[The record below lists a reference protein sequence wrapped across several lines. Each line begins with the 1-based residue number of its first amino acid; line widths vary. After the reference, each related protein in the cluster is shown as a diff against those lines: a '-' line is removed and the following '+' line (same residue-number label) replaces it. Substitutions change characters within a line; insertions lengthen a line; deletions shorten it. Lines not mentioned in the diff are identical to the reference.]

1 MAQGDNFAASVAD
14 WVHDVEGAIEAI
26 FREAVQELVAEAD
39 RLLTQ
44 MVYEAPPSPN
54 YRRTGFL
61 RSSVRASRTS
71 MPLADRPQGT
81 PDADYLAE
89 ITVTIAGTEMGEVL
103 YVGYTAN
110 YGAFVHYGTS
120 SMAGRPWVQMVV
132 QRWQA
137 IVEAKEAELRSRLG
151 L

>member
-14 WVHDVEGAIEAI
+14 WCREVEGAIEAI

-39 RLLTQ
+39 RLLTGL
-44 MVYEAPPSPN
+44 VYETPPSPN

-61 RSSVRASRTS
+61 RSSVMASKSS
-71 MPLADRPQGT
+71 MPLANRPQGA
-81 PDADYLAE
+81 PDADYMAE
-89 ITVTIAGTEMGEVL
+89 ITVVIAGTDLGETI

-110 YGAFVHYGTS
+110 YAGFVHYGTS
-120 SMAGRPWVQMVV
+120 RMAGRPWVQMVA
-132 QRWQA
+132 QRWPE
-137 IVEAKEAELRSRLG
+137 IVKAKEAELKSRLG